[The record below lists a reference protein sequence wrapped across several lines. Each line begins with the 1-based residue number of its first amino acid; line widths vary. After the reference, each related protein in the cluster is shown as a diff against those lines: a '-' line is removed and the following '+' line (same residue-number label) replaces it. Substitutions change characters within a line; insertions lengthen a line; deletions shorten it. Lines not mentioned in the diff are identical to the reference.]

1 MCIFTGR
8 VAKVSDTTIFARPG
22 TQGRQ
27 LLVYGMNVSVRASL
41 AMVLPLPT
49 PPRAPESA
57 VQFIDLTAYPSL
69 FHDLDLAFPPIPP
82 PAAVDG
88 RVTVLLDVPGSR
100 LPVHEVGSFEASF
113 VPSRDDFG
121 RLDRRFRLS
130 EDLWRA
136 LPGYHDWGFAVFR
149 LKRTARMTRI
159 HPMAFAFPR
168 READQLF
175 FPTVHVHDGQ
185 VEPWADFNHWLYCQ
199 DADERRMEEWYWSF
213 HSAEGW
219 ERSSLPLG
227 EVVDLARASDLV
239 RADLPCYRVGLRGTY
254 RNEDVVI

>member
-49 PPRAPESA
+49 PPGAPESA

-69 FHDLDLAFPPIPP
+69 FDDLDLAFPPIPP

-100 LPVHEVGSFEASF
+100 LPVHEVG
-113 VPSRDDFG
+113 
-121 RLDRRFRLS
+121 
-130 EDLWRA
+130 
-136 LPGYHDWGFAVFR
+136 
-149 LKRTARMTRI
+149 
-159 HPMAFAFPR
+159 
-168 READQLF
+168 
-175 FPTVHVHDGQ
+175 
-185 VEPWADFNHWLYCQ
+185 
-199 DADERRMEEWYWSF
+199 
-213 HSAEGW
+213 
-219 ERSSLPLG
+219 
-227 EVVDLARASDLV
+227 LV
-239 RADLPCYRVGLRGTY
+239 RS
-254 RNEDVVI
+254 VIRAEPR